1 MTRGHCRDDSFGC
14 MEGSLRLSIRP
25 ATAVDYDHFVRLFAE
40 LRVDDP
46 VPTESHWR
54 ASQQA
59 KSLIVEHENH
69 PIGYGVAEALK
80 DVGYVR
86 QIVVDPAYRRQRV
99 GRRLMDALA
108 ARLRLAGCTTWRLN
122 VKIDN
127 IAAQRLYEMLGLKV
141 AYRSTVLRMAWSAV
155 ERLPVTDQVFEVH
168 TIQPADDAVLE
179 AMFDV
184 TLGQLA
190 DHRAREGQVLLRI
203 GARNAPVDRA
213 LGLASFAPCFP
224 GASPLRVADTAAA
237 RALLQAIRQH
247 SRAGDAE
254 VNLVIENDDATV
266 ALLRGAGAIVRFEM
280 YHYRGELPLIEQ
292 A

>member
-1 MTRGHCRDDSFGC
+1 MTRGHFRDDSFAC

-40 LRVDDP
+40 LGVDDP
-46 VPTESHWR
+46 VPTEPHWR
-54 ASQQA
+54 ASQQE
-59 KSLIVEHENH
+59 KTLIVEHDNH
-69 PIGYGVAEALK
+69 PIGYGFAEALN

-99 GRRLMDALA
+99 GRKLMDGLA
-108 ARLRLAGCTTWRLN
+108 ERLRLAGCATWRLN

-127 IAAQRLYEMLGLKV
+127 IPAQRLYEMLGLKA
-141 AYRSTVLRMAWSAV
+141 AYRSTVLRMPWSAV
-155 ERLPVTDQVFEVH
+155 ERLPVTDRAFDVH
-168 TIQPADDAVLE
+168 MIQPADDAVLE
-179 AMFDV
+179 ARFDV
-184 TLGQLA
+184 TQGQLA

-203 GARNAPVDRA
+203 GARNARDDRA
-213 LGLASFAPCFP
+213 LGLASFAPSFP
-224 GASPLRVADTAAA
+224 GASPFKVADTAAT

-247 SRAGDAE
+247 ARAGDAE

-280 YHYRGELPLIEQ
+280 YHYRGELPVID
-292 A
+292 